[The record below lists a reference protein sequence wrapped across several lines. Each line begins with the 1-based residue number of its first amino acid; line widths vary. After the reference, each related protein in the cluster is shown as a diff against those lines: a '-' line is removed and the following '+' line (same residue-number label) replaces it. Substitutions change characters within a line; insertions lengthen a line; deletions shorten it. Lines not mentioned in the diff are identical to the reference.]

1 MKSIVKVFITS
12 VVIVFFTSCSQ
23 AKKIASTQN
32 TTMDSSTPKASLT
45 ETYWKL
51 TVLMGKAVTMDSAN
65 QKEVHL
71 ILKKEGN
78 AVQGFAGCNGFGGT
92 FTTKNDFNIY
102 FSNMLHTMIACAE
115 LENENELFTVLNT
128 VDNYYI
134 TGDTLTLS
142 KAKMA
147 PMTRF
152 VAVYLK

>member
-1 MKSIVKVFITS
+1 MKSIVKVFITGL
-12 VVIVFFTSCSQ
+12 VIVFLSCSQ
-23 AKKIASTQN
+23 TKKIASTQN
-32 TTMDSSTPKASLT
+32 TEMNSSTPKASLT

-65 QKEVHL
+65 QKEIHL

-78 AVQGFAGCNGFGGT
+78 RVQGFAGCNGFGGT
-92 FTTKNDFNIY
+92 YTTKNNFNIY
-102 FSNMLHTMIACAE
+102 FSNMLHTMMACPE
-115 LENENELFTVLNT
+115 LNSENELFTVLNT

-147 PMTRF
+147 PMARF